1 MFNPGYKIGQVLT
14 NNDIVQKFRCANMG
28 GMRRSYATN
37 TLVIISDYTKGLYHD
52 KWIDGV
58 LHYTGMGKR
67 GDQDINRAQNATL
80 ALSCRNGVDVH
91 LFEVINPGEYIYCG
105 RVELVDKPYTE
116 IQPDEDGNNRLVW
129 IFPVKPESDND
140 FIKPAKYVFKNVA
153 EYKANRKNYDIKY
166 IKENPVETKISRTV
180 RNNSELKGKKIKH
193 KTYGDGTIT
202 KYDGTIITVSF
213 MSAGIKKLNYQFCI
227 DNRLIEFI

>member
-14 NNDIVQKFRCANMG
+14 NTDIVQKFRCANMG

-52 KWIDGV
+52 KWINGV

-67 GDQDINRAQNATL
+67 GDQDINRTQNATL
-80 ALSCRNGVDVH
+80 AGSHRNGVDVN
-91 LFEVINPGEYIYCG
+91 LFEVITQGEYIYCG

-129 IFPVKPESDND
+129 IFPVKPVPDNEVS
-140 FIKPAKYVFKNVA
+140 KSAKFSFKRLVDH
-153 EYKANRKNYDIKY
+153 KANKKNNDVKN
-166 IKENPVETKISRTV
+166 IKEKPIEKKIS
-180 RNNSELKGKKIKH
+180 SYDLKGKNIKH
-193 KTYGDGTIT
+193 KTYGEGIIT
-202 KYDGTIITVSF
+202 KYDGTIITVCFVDVGS
-213 MSAGIKKLNYQFCI
+213 KKLNYQFCI